1 MPDRAY
7 IPGDEARIMTI
18 QRYIAEMERIHPDAT
33 GEFSTLLRNLALAAK
48 IVSREVRRAGLV
60 DILGGASL
68 TNVHGEDVKKL
79 DVFANQ
85 MIINA
90 MESGGQLCVMAS
102 EENETIIPIPEE
114 FPCGHYA
121 MLFDPLDG
129 SSNIDVNVTIG
140 TIFSIFHR
148 VSDGERGTEADVVQS
163 GDKQVAAG
171 YIMYGSSTIMVF
183 TTGEGVQGF
192 TLDPTIGA
200 FLLSHP
206 NMTIP
211 KRGRYYSVNEGN
223 RMLWDNGFRRYIEH
237 LQTPDFES
245 GRPYKSRYVGSMIA
259 DVHRTLLYG
268 GVFAYPADESNPNGK
283 LRLLYEAN
291 PMAYIIEQAGGRA
304 VDGSRRILE
313 IEPHDIHQRTPV
325 ILGSEEDVRV
335 AEAFIAGTR

>member
-1 MPDRAY
+1 MPHRQY
-7 IPGDEARIMTI
+7 IPGDEVRIMTI
-18 QRYIAEMERIHPDAT
+18 QRHIAEMERSHPEAT

-60 DILGGASL
+60 NILGRAAF

-79 DVFANQ
+79 DMFANQ

-102 EENETIIPIPEE
+102 EENESVIPIPDE
-114 FPCGHYA
+114 FPCGSYA

-140 TIFSIFHR
+140 TIFSIFQR
-148 VSDGERGTEADVVQS
+148 VSTTGRGTVADVVQP
-163 GDKQVAAG
+163 GLKQVAAG

-211 KRGRYYSVNEGN
+211 KRGRYYSTNEGS
-223 RMLWDNGFRRYIEH
+223 RMMWDSSFRRYIEY
-237 LQTPDFES
+237 LQTPDKDG

-268 GVFAYPADESNPNGK
+268 GIFAYPADSENPNGK
-283 LRLLYEAN
+283 LRLMYEAN
-291 PMAYIIEQAGGRA
+291 PMAFIVEQAGGRA
-304 VDGSRRILE
+304 SDGRRRILE
-313 IEPHDIHQRTPV
+313 IEPTDIHQRTPV
-325 ILGSEEDVRV
+325 LLGSEEDVLD
-335 AEAFIAGTR
+335 AETFIAGNR

>member
-1 MPDRAY
+1 MTDRPY
-7 IPGDEARIMTI
+7 IPGDETRIMTI
-18 QRYIAEMERIHPDAT
+18 QRYIAQMERVHPDAT

-60 DILGGASL
+60 NILGRAAL

-85 MIINA
+85 MIINS

-102 EENETIIPIPEE
+102 EENESIIPIPDE

-148 VSDGERGTEADVVQS
+148 VSGSGPGTEADIVQA
-163 GDKQVAAG
+163 GRKQVAAG

-183 TTGEGVQGF
+183 TTGDGVQGF
-192 TLDPTIGA
+192 TLDPTIGS

-206 NMTIP
+206 DMSIP
-211 KRGRYYSVNEGN
+211 KRGRYYSTNEGN
-223 RMLWDNGFRRYIEH
+223 RMLWDAGFRRYIEY
-237 LQTPDFES
+237 LQSPDKET

-268 GVFAYPADESNPNGK
+268 GVFAYPADRQNPHGK
-283 LRLLYEAN
+283 LRLMYEAN
-291 PMAYIIEQAGGRA
+291 PMAFIIEQAGGRA
-304 VDGSRRILE
+304 SDGKHRLLD

-325 ILGSEEDVRV
+325 ILGSKEDVLE
-335 AEAFIAGTR
+335 AEAFITGTR